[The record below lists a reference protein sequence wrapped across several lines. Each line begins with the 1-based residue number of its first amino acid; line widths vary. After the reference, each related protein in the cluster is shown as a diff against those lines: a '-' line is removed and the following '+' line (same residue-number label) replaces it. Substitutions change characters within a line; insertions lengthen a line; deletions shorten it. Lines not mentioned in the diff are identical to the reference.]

1 MFKISHKIILET
13 MVVFILIII
22 SITSFYATFLPDT
35 KFLFFEETY
44 LELLALTE
52 TGGNGKLNLLTY
64 PLGLY
69 FICIFTCVQYLRS
82 RNILYINFLILIWS
96 AVLLA
101 RIISIIL
108 RGGIVFDI
116 YFLVG
121 IFPEFII
128 APFFFFLRNKVF
140 NI

>member
-13 MVVFILIII
+13 MVVFILTII

-82 RNILYINFLILIWS
+82 RNIVSVSYTHLTLPTS
-96 AVLLA
+96 
-101 RIISIIL
+101 
-108 RGGIVFDI
+108 G
-116 YFLVG
+116 
-121 IFPEFII
+121 
-128 APFFFFLRNKVF
+128 
-140 NI
+140 

>member
-1 MFKISHKIILET
+1 M
-13 MVVFILIII
+13 
-22 SITSFYATFLPDT
+22 
-35 KFLFFEETY
+35 
-44 LELLALTE
+44 
-52 TGGNGKLNLLTY
+52 
-64 PLGLY
+64 
-69 FICIFTCVQYLRS
+69 
-82 RNILYINFLILIWS
+82 YINFLILIWS

-121 IFPEFII
+121 IFPEFIV

-140 NI
+140 KS

>member
-13 MVVFILIII
+13 MVVFILTVI

-69 FICIFTCVQYLRS
+69 FICIFTCVQYLS
-82 RNILYINFLILIWS
+82 LIHIS
-96 AVLLA
+96 EPTRRIEISYAVFCLKK
-101 RIISIIL
+101 
-108 RGGIVFDI
+108 
-116 YFLVG
+116 
-121 IFPEFII
+121 
-128 APFFFFLRNKVF
+128 FFFNDTATTEIYTNQVVGSVRCV
-140 NI
+140 